1 MSDEV
6 LHELSLFTGYH
17 GFGLGLRLAGIKTRT
32 VGYCDND
39 TYIQDLLRQRI
50 HDGLIDDAPIISNVS
65 TFDFSVYRGLVDII
79 TASPPCQP
87 FSVAGNRAGESD
99 KRNLWPDTRRAISE
113 VGPSYVFLENVPG
126 LATAPKFDIK
136 VLEATRQF
144 SLFDQEDKESHSR
157 GINRSNHTVSG
168 YSYMGRIIGDL
179 SEMGYDTSWGIVSAG
194 DVGAPHPRKRWF
206 CVAYKVDDSEHI
218 GLNTTQVSAS
228 IG

>member
-6 LHELSLFTGYH
+6 LHELSLFTGYN

-39 TYIQDLLRQRI
+39 KYIQDLLRQRI
-50 HDGLIDDAPIISNVS
+50 HDGLLWDAPIISNVS
-65 TFDFSVYRGLVDII
+65 TFDFSVYRGLVDVI
-79 TASPPCQP
+79 TAGFPCQP
-87 FSVAGNRAGESD
+87 HSVAGNRAGESD

-126 LATAPKFDIK
+126 ILT
-136 VLEATRQF
+136 
-144 SLFDQEDKESHSR
+144 
-157 GINRSNHTVSG
+157 NRYG
-168 YSYMGRIIGDL
+168 GRVIGDL
-179 SEMGYDTSWGIVSAG
+179 SEMGYDCRWGIVSAG
-194 DVGAPHPRKRWF
+194 DVGAPHLRKRWF
-206 CVAYKVDDSEHI
+206 CFAYKVDDSEHI